1 MSSVQVGLR
10 VGCQCIPTLAHNS
23 TRTLRPCIIALA
35 PNTDARL
42 PVYFVLGL
50 CEHLLEMSKLAVVY
64 KKSEASSGKGV
75 NMRCSITMFDMT
87 AAGESVYSQLP
98 AQFKTEVGE
107 LLTASAMAHYE
118 HAHRPLRGQPSG
130 QRARRRWQRVW
141 LNWHH
146 HQCERCCGE
155 NERGKSG
162 SKNDGQWLR
171 PLPNTGQQHRH
182 HQKRSNGSHVW

>member
-23 TRTLRPCIIALA
+23 TRTVRPCIVALA
-35 PNTDARL
+35 PNTDSRL

-50 CEHLLEMSKLAVVY
+50 CAHIVHHSDLAVVY
-64 KKSEASSGKGV
+64 TKSEASSGKGV

-107 LLTASAMAHYE
+107 LLNAIFKREVGGTAAGTIVRFEISI
-118 HAHRPLRGQPSG
+118 RGGKS
-130 QRARRRWQRVW
+130 QRAGFV
-141 LNWHH
+141 
-146 HQCERCCGE
+146 EA
-155 NERGKSG
+155 
-162 SKNDGQWLR
+162 D
-171 PLPNTGQQHRH
+171 
-182 HQKRSNGSHVW
+182 